1 MIVLSF
7 LLMISFFKL
16 KFIAEEVMFCFFDT
30 LFILISQLANIILP
44 FNVPN
49 ITAKTIYP
57 DFI

>member
-1 MIVLSF
+1 MIVLLF
-7 LLMISFFKL
+7 FFMISFFKL
-16 KFIAEEVMFCFFDT
+16 NFMVEEVMFCFFDT

-44 FNVPN
+44 FNVPI

>member
-1 MIVLSF
+1 MIVLLF
-7 LLMISFFKL
+7 FLMISFFKL
-16 KFIAEEVMFCFFDT
+16 NFMVEEVMFCFFDT
-30 LFILISQLANIILP
+30 FFILISQLANIILP

>member
-1 MIVLSF
+1 MIVLLF

-30 LFILISQLANIILP
+30 LFILISQLVNIILP
-44 FNVPN
+44 LNVPN